1 MNRIT
6 QRINSSHPHTPAPG
20 WKVFSVCAT
29 MAVAAAVGF
38 TTIAITSPASA
49 QETSADSQR
58 HEADSTVTEARVHQ
72 RLDAAVANGAITQ
85 EQADR
90 RFRDWQQRQP
100 AQGGFPSRES
110 MDEGVNAEVE
120 RGNLTKVQA
129 AAIMRVY
136 ARLAMGLE
144 SDKLSE
150 REAIAIL
157 GERSKVIYEEAQGQP
172 GITRQDYAD
181 AQAAM
186 QKMVDAGEITKS
198 QMDARLIEMRQMIGK
213 SQPQI
218 TRKDYAEAQAAMQ
231 KMVDAGE
238 ITKVQM
244 DGRLARMRK
253 MIGRSQPQ
261 ITQKDYDNAVA
272 KMTEMVK
279 SGELTREQ
287 MQIRLQDM
295 KKMMAKNSTITRE
308 DYAKAATDMQKM
320 VEEGKITEKQMKQRL
335 DRMRLMIGKD
345 KSQRQVTRQDYA
357 DAQATM
363 QKMVEEGTITEEQMQ
378 QRLGEMR
385 KMIGS
390 SDDRSGISDDCMELR
405 LELGKAL
412 RASEITREEAA
423 EIWAKEGC

>member
-1 MNRIT
+1 
-6 QRINSSHPHTPAPG
+6 
-20 WKVFSVCAT
+20 
-29 MAVAAAVGF
+29 MAIAAAVGF

-49 QETSADSQR
+49 QERSAESQR
-58 HEADSTVTEARVHQ
+58 QEADSTVTEDQVRK
-72 RLDAAVANGAITQ
+72 RLDAAVANGSITQ
-85 EQADR
+85 DQADR
-90 RFRDWQQRQP
+90 RFRGWQERQ
-100 AQGGFPSRES
+100 QTTSGFPSKES
-110 MDEGVNAEVE
+110 MDEGVNAEVQ
-120 RGNLTKVQA
+120 RGKLTDMQA
-129 AAIMRVY
+129 AGIMRVY

-144 SDKLSE
+144 SGRLSVDEALAILEE
-150 REAIAIL
+150 RSIAIHE
-157 GERSKVIYEEAQGQP
+157 GEQGQP
-172 GITRQDYAD
+172 SITRQDYAN
-181 AQAAM
+181 AQTAM
-186 QKMVDAGEITKS
+186 QKMVDAGEITKE
-198 QMDARLIEMRQMIGK
+198 QMGARLARMRKMIGQ
-213 SQPQI
+213 SQPKV
-218 TRKDYAEAQAAMQ
+218 TRKDYADAQTAMQ

-279 SGELTREQ
+279 SGEMTREQ

-308 DYAKAATDMQKM
+308 DYAKAAVDMQKM
-320 VEEGKITEKQMKQRL
+320 VEEGKITEEQMKQRL

-390 SDDRSGISDDCMELR
+390 SDDRSGISDDCMKLR
-405 LELGKAL
+405 LELGKAV
-412 RASEITREEAA
+412 RAGEMTREEAA
-423 EIWAKEGC
+423 EIWKNEGC

>member
-6 QRINSSHPHTPAPG
+6 RLVHSSHPRTPAPG
-20 WKVFSVCAT
+20 WKAFSVCTA
-29 MAVAAAVGF
+29 MAIAAAVGF

-49 QETSADSQR
+49 QERSAESQR
-58 HEADSTVTEARVHQ
+58 QEADSTVTEDQVRK
-72 RLDAAVANGAITQ
+72 RLDAAVANGSITQ
-85 EQADR
+85 DQADR
-90 RFRDWQQRQP
+90 RFRGWQERQ
-100 AQGGFPSRES
+100 QTTSGFPSKES
-110 MDEGVNAEVE
+110 MDEEVNAEVE

-157 GERSKVIYEEAQGQP
+157 SERGKAIYEEAQGQP

-181 AQAAM
+181 
-186 QKMVDAGEITKS
+186 
-198 QMDARLIEMRQMIGK
+198 
-213 SQPQI
+213 
-218 TRKDYAEAQAAMQ
+218 AQAAMQ

-279 SGELTREQ
+279 AGKMTREQ
-287 MQIRLQDM
+287 MKIRLEGI
-295 KKMMAKNSTITRE
+295 KKHMAKETTITR
-308 DYAKAATDMQKM
+308 
-320 VEEGKITEKQMKQRL
+320 
-335 DRMRLMIGKD
+335 
-345 KSQRQVTRQDYA
+345 
-357 DAQATM
+357 
-363 QKMVEEGTITEEQMQ
+363 
-378 QRLGEMR
+378 
-385 KMIGS
+385 
-390 SDDRSGISDDCMELR
+390 
-405 LELGKAL
+405 
-412 RASEITREEAA
+412 
-423 EIWAKEGC
+423 